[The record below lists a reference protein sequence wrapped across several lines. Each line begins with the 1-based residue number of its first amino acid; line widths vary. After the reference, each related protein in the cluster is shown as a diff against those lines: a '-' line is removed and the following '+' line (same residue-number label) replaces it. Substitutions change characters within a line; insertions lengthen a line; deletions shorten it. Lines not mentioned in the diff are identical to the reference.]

1 MIRTVANHLLHRHST
16 RYSRPIPLQLVKQSC
31 YHLHITSQSF
41 QAKSKKDKI
50 DYSRVPILNDKDLE
64 EQMVRGSGPGGQA
77 TNKTNNCIVLKHKPT
92 GIVVKCHMTRSA
104 TQNRK
109 EARRLMIARLDER
122 ENGEDSV
129 ENQLKRLDEKKSA
142 TTSWKQKRLDEM
154 KKKWKERENLD

>member
-1 MIRTVANHLLHRHST
+1 MIRTVAIHLLQRRST
-16 RYSRPIPLQLVKQSC
+16 RCSNPIQWQSIKQSC
-31 YHLHITSQSF
+31 SFIHTAPQLF

-50 DYSRVPILNDKDLE
+50 DYSRVPILDEKDLE

-109 EARRLMIARLDER
+109 EAHRLMVARLDER
-122 ENGEDSV
+122 INGEFSV
-129 ENQLKRLDEKKSA
+129 ENQLKQLDEEKSSKS
-142 TTSWKQKRLDEM
+142 SWKRKRLDEM
-154 KKKWKERENLD
+154 KKKWKERENVD

>member
-1 MIRTVANHLLHRHST
+1 MIRTVAIRLLQRHST
-16 RYSRPIPLQLVKQSC
+16 RCSSQNQLSLKQPC
-31 YHLHITSQSF
+31 RYLHMTPQLI

-50 DYSRVPILNDKDLE
+50 DYTRVPVLDDKDLE

-109 EARRLMIARLDER
+109 EARRLMVARLDDR
-122 ENGEDSV
+122 INGEFSI
-129 ENQLKRLDEKKSA
+129 ENQLKQLDEKKSS
-142 TTSWKQKRLDEM
+142 TTSWKRKRLDEM
-154 KKKWKERENLD
+154 KKKWKERENPD